1 MRHEGFGRRNLF
13 FLLCERNILKR
24 DRKFWLGWIG
34 VGITL
39 IFSSLWAYWGAI
51 ENFHEG
57 WYSKSI
63 WENLFML
70 FIQYLLFTFVF
81 VLLAIV
87 SLKWK
92 RVGLALHIIIAGASI
107 WFFSGASLSVLAGM
121 IVLPILTLGLIY
133 FFGNPEPKKWA
144 YRLLVAVPLLVIL
157 AISIP
162 QGIKIS
168 QRINDQDFGAR
179 LVEGRG
185 VTLIWA
191 PRGPGWPDKGTSW
204 DEAQRI
210 CSHLSEDGT
219 EIMPEP
225 QNIWRLPTVDE
236 AVRCMMLHGENV
248 GGVWDPVEGKATY
261 TRTPD
266 KETPLWDV
274 HSKVIYYWTTD
285 TSPEDEQRA
294 YIIVYHG
301 SVFDRIKSESQSYLS
316 FRAVKEVAAGD

>member
-1 MRHEGFGRRNLF
+1 M
-13 FLLCERNILKR
+13 KR

-57 WYSKSI
+57 WYSHYV

-70 FIQYLLFTFVF
+70 FFQYLLFTFVF
-81 VLLAIV
+81 VLLAVI

-92 RVGLALHIIIAGASI
+92 RVGLALHILIAGASI
-107 WFFSGASLSVLAGM
+107 WFFSGASLSVLGGM
-121 IVLPILTLGLIY
+121 IVLPILAIGLIY
-133 FFGNPEPKKWA
+133 FFGEPEPKKWA
-144 YRLLVAVPLLVIL
+144 YRLIIAVPLLVIL

-162 QGIKIS
+162 QGIKVS

-179 LVEGRG
+179 LVEGNG
-185 VTLIWA
+185 VTLVWA

-204 DEAQRI
+204 EDAQRI
-210 CSHLSEDGT
+210 CRYLSEDGT
-219 EIMPEP
+219 QIMAEP
-225 QNIWRLPTVDE
+225 QNIWRLPTVEE
-236 AVRCMMLHGENV
+236 AVRSMMIHGENA
-248 GGVWDPVEGKATY
+248 GGVWDLVERKAGY

-266 KETPLWDV
+266 KESPLWDV
-274 HSKVIYYWTTD
+274 HSKVIYYWTGD
-285 TSPEDEQRA
+285 TSPQNEQRA

-316 FRAVKEVAAGD
+316 FRAVKEVDNSD